1 MKHYDYLI
9 VGLGLAGVA
18 FCEQL
23 QKSNRSF
30 VVFEDSSQQS
40 SKVAAGLYNPTVLKR
55 FTVAWRGPELMM
67 KSIPM
72 YRELEKKLQIQIDSQ
87 RSIWR
92 KLNNVSDQNNCLVAS
107 DQPGLESFLESEIA
121 ESSNASVH
129 APFGFGVVN
138 QTGTI
143 DTRQLVAAYASDL
156 KNKGLLRETSFV
168 YEDIVEEETSLMY
181 QSIRCKHIVF
191 CEGYGVKKNPF
202 FNYLP
207 LKGNKGELLVLK
219 APNLNLD
226 VILKAGVFV
235 IPLGED
241 CYKVGATY
249 NPMNKDSI
257 PSREAKDDLLNK
269 LLKLIK
275 TDFKVVSHVAGVR
288 PTVVDRKPLVG
299 RHPKHK
305 NLYILNGLGS
315 RGVLI
320 APFAAQSLFEN
331 IENKKALAAEIDIQR
346 FSDAA
351 LAL

>member
-1 MKHYDYLI
+1 MKHYDYLV

-23 QKSNRSF
+23 QKSHRSF

-55 FTVAWRGPELMM
+55 FTAAWRGPELMT

-72 YRELEKKLQIQIDSQ
+72 YREIEDKLQIQIDSQ
-87 RSIWR
+87 LSIWR
-92 KLNNVSDQNNCLVAS
+92 KLNNVSDQNNWLVAS
-107 DQPGLESFLESEIA
+107 DQPGLESFLESAIVQ
-121 ESSNASVH
+121 SSNTSVN

-143 DTRQLVAAYASDL
+143 DTHQLVSAYAHDL
-156 KNKGLLRETSFV
+156 KNKGLLMETSIV
-168 YEDIVEEETSLMY
+168 YEDIVQEEVCIKY
-181 QSIRCKHIVF
+181 QSIRCKQIVF

-202 FNYLP
+202 FKYLP
-207 LKGNKGELLVLK
+207 LKGNKGELLVIK
-219 APNLNLD
+219 APNLNVD

-235 IPLGED
+235 IPLGND

-249 NPMNKDSI
+249 NPVDKDSI
-257 PSREAKDDLLNK
+257 PSAKAKEDLLDK
-269 LLKLIK
+269 LQKLIR

-299 RHPKHK
+299 QHPKHER
-305 NLYILNGLGS
+305 LFILNGLGS

-320 APFAAQSLFEN
+320 APFVAQSLFEN
-331 IENKKALAAEIDIQR
+331 IENQTALAPEIDIHR
-346 FSDAA
+346 FLDAA
-351 LAL
+351 LLS